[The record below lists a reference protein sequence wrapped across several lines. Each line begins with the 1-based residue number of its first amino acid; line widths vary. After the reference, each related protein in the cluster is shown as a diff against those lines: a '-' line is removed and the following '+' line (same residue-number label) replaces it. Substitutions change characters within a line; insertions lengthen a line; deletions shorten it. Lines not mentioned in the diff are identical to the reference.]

1 MSKSQDKKLP
11 VRFDL
16 SQPQHKQLVNNILFT
31 FTEDDQESQSF
42 EQIIQNS
49 VNVIQSQPQSLEQF
63 QEIDIKMAYDQVQ
76 KQLNQPKTQKT
87 PPSVLIKKNTGQARN
102 SQFKENTKL
111 TNANYSE
118 KEFVLELK
126 KKDST
131 NVSRDSLTDLSK
143 SSDDQDEQYDE
154 EIFENSEIM
163 NLKRKESQSTID
175 EVEENESQLDQD
187 CQNYKRQVKAA
198 VEQILKQIRNQKEE
212 KTNKN
217 EQCSYS
223 FEMIDLSNLLFFY
236 FFMIWSDDFEN
247 LKELHEYCFK
257 NITDE
262 KIEKIFT
269 YKPFNSFFEA
279 KINMKDKMKEIIEL
293 ESCSDQVF
301 KILVQSYFLLIKQN
315 IFEASLHYE
324 YLVEF
329 NLLTSALMYQ
339 QKQKFE
345 FYISQELFIQVM
357 LQQNENYVKIFRE
370 NTYYLSF
377 DTSQENFEY
386 IKQCQYQN
394 QQSPHPVLN
403 ELVMIYFY
411 TIEKLNPKLI
421 TVIVNQIEDN
431 QVLWIIF
438 IHFIKYHLNSFAEKV
453 LNKMTYKLED
463 EKEIINLCLINN
475 NFYVLFQYY
484 QMTGNKIK
492 GWIEDFENQEMMIKG
507 LARCTGI
514 NFLSLLFFIR
524 KIQLWSQ
531 KDLIHMM
538 ADTLHKR
545 LDASHSDNNFLF
557 TFINPIKTI
566 VLIIE
571 ILIITI
577 KNEFFHKHIL
587 QKTRKKYSSF
597 AQKLITNALD
607 EEQAFDIFLDSDLD
621 GRKLLYIIYENSMDE
636 FIASDKVQEVIDIL
650 WHGNST
656 TTQNFINF
664 CSIGQ
669 NLANPTLQI
678 QAVINQ
684 AKCIEYPFD
693 TSYQSEDFFG
703 RLSVWKNQI
712 QFRNSI
718 NQFFIIIF
726 MILFLAHFL
735 QSFAIFTEGFMPIK
749 DDTDI
754 IDQTITKMQENMA
767 KWILVN
773 IFVGINLPLN
783 AINNLIYLKKYE
795 KNATFTSSQI
805 FDLLF
810 GILTIFYILFILMMN
825 LLRYEDSQIFMICF
839 LNILTV
845 CCYIRFILC
854 LTATK
859 AFGIILQALGVIFIE
874 VAKFFKPFLAI
885 FILFTFVGFIL
896 FNQIESGQFQN
907 LIESLYFL
915 VEAMFG
921 QFKFQDFQKQ
931 YPITG
936 SVFMLV
942 FMYSLNV
949 ILMNVLVAILAF
961 NFEKTN
967 KQARIHHYKHIIY
980 HIRQGNYI
988 QKHGCLILIPILL
1001 QFLAVPYLIIKKIFS
1016 NNPQQ
1021 MKKCENFFIYLSY
1034 SPIFTVA
1041 ILCTIIFNLILLP
1054 FAYIQRL
1061 FTLSKLTFYKQ
1072 AKLHTLFMWFFFGI
1086 FYLLKR
1092 MLYDDMKA
1100 LIVYMFSQQSQA
1112 ESASQIQKK
1121 LKFDNNMKQIFQ
1133 TICRLYMNGQ
1143 IYCTISELFIQVK
1156 EDMLNQNKEQQQTT
1170 CVNEDQIV
1178 GVHLLKNK
1186 RISRQSLSFNS
1197 PNFERFSSQKKNS
1210 TPLQLY
1216 LLQKQNSKVSIQ
1228 KIDSINVKHT
1238 FQGISKIEEECEQ
1251 FFEYFERFCFK
1262 DIARGDEKRDYV
1274 LNLKNLLIL
1283 HENYSVVSLNVVTHF
1298 QLYKTIKAQ
1307 LE

>member
-1 MSKSQDKKLP
+1 MSQSLDKKLP

-16 SQPQHKQLVNNILFT
+16 NQPQHKQLVNDILFT
-31 FTEDDQESQSF
+31 FTEDDQENQSLN
-42 EQIIQNS
+42 QTIQNS
-49 VNVIQSQPQSLEQF
+49 VTVVQSQPQSVQQL

-76 KQLNQPKTQKT
+76 KQLNQPKIQNT
-87 PPSVLIKKNTGQARN
+87 PPSVLVKKNFGQAKN
-102 SQFKENTKL
+102 SSIKPSSKF
-111 TNANYSE
+111 TNAYNAE
-118 KEFVLELK
+118 KEFILELK
-126 KKDST
+126 KKDSD
-131 NVSRDSLTDLSK
+131 NQSKDSQTDLS
-143 SSDDQDEQYDE
+143 SDEENDESDE

-163 NLKRKESQSTID
+163 NLKRKESQTTID
-175 EVEENESQLDQD
+175 EVEENESFIDQD
-187 CQNYKRQVKAA
+187 CQIYERQIKVA
-198 VEQILKQIRNQKEE
+198 VEQILRQIRNQKEE
-212 KTNKN
+212 KPNKN
-217 EQCSYS
+217 EQSYS
-223 FEMIDLSNLLFFY
+223 FEMIDFSNLLFFY
-236 FFMIWSDDFEN
+236 LFMFWSDDFEQ
-247 LKELHEYCFK
+247 LKKLHEYCQK
-257 NITDE
+257 NITDQ
-262 KIEKIFT
+262 KIEKIFA
-269 YKPFNSFFEA
+269 YKPCNSFLEA

-293 ESCSDQVF
+293 ENCLDSVF

-329 NLLTSALMYQ
+329 NLLTSGLQYQ
-339 QKQKFE
+339 QNQKFE

-377 DTSQENFEY
+377 DTSQEHFEY

-438 IHFIKYHLNSFAEKV
+438 IHFLKYHLNSFAEKV
-453 LNKMTYKLED
+453 LNKMTQKSED

-475 NFYVLFQYY
+475 NFYILFQYY

-492 GWIEDFENQEMMIKG
+492 GWIEDFENQQMMIKG

-538 ADTLHKR
+538 ADTLYKR

-607 EEQAFDIFLDSDLD
+607 EEQAFDIFLDWDLD

-656 TTQNFINF
+656 TTFNFINF

-678 QAVINQ
+678 QAVKSQ
-684 AKCIEYPFD
+684 EGCCIEYPFD

-735 QSFAIFTEGFMPIK
+735 ENFAIFTEGFMPIK
-749 DDTDI
+749 DDTHV
-754 IDQTITKMQENMA
+754 IDATISKMQENMA
-767 KWILVN
+767 KSILVN
-773 IFVGINLPLN
+773 IFVGIHLPLN
-783 AINNLIYLKKYE
+783 AINNLNYLKKYE

-805 FDLLF
+805 FDLFF
-810 GILTIFYILFILMMN
+810 GIFTIFYTIFIFTMHVLS
-825 LLRYEDSQIFMICF
+825 YENSQIFMIYF

-854 LTATK
+854 LTATR

-885 FILFTFVGFIL
+885 FILFTFVGFIV
-896 FNQIESGQFQN
+896 FNQIENGQFQN
-907 LIESLYFL
+907 FIESLYFL

-936 SVFMLV
+936 SIFMLIY
-942 FMYSLNV
+942 MYSLNI

-967 KQARIHHYKHIIY
+967 RQARILHYQHIIY

-1001 QFLAVPYLIIKKIFS
+1001 QSLAIPYLIMKKIFN
-1016 NNPQQ
+1016 NNPNLV
-1021 MKKCENFFIYLSY
+1021 KKCENFFIYLSY

-1041 ILCTIIFNLILLP
+1041 ILCTILFNLILLP

-1072 AKLHTLFMWFFFGI
+1072 VKFYNLLLWLLFGI
-1086 FYLLKR
+1086 VFLLKR
-1092 MLYDDMKA
+1092 MFYDDMKE
-1100 LIVYMFSQQSQA
+1100 LVKYMFCQQSQA
-1112 ESASQIQKK
+1112 ETANQIQKK
-1121 LKFDNNMKQIFQ
+1121 LRFDRNMKQIFE
-1133 TICRLYMNGQ
+1133 TVCRLYMNGQ
-1143 IYCTISELFIQVK
+1143 IYCTISELFIQVR
-1156 EDMLNQNKEQQQTT
+1156 EDMLNKNKQQQQTT

-1186 RISRQSLSFNS
+1186 KTFRQSFAFNS
-1197 PNFERFSSQKKNS
+1197 PNLERFQNQKRNS
-1210 TPLQLY
+1210 TPLHLY
-1216 LLQKQNSKVSIQ
+1216 LLQKQNSKNSMQ
-1228 KIDSINVKHT
+1228 KIDQINVKNT
-1238 FQGISKIEEECEQ
+1238 FQGISEIEEECEQ
-1251 FFEYFERFCFK
+1251 LFEYFERFCFK
-1262 DIARGDEKRDYV
+1262 DIARGDEKRDFV
-1274 LNLKNLLIL
+1274 LNLKNLLKL
-1283 HENYSVVSLNVVTHF
+1283 HENYSIVNLNVVAHF

>member
-1 MSKSQDKKLP
+1 MSQNQDKKLP

-16 SQPQHKQLVNNILFT
+16 NEPQHKQLVNNILFT
-31 FTEDDQESQSF
+31 FEEDQENYSLNQTN
-42 EQIIQNS
+42 QNS
-49 VNVIQSQPQSLEQF
+49 VTVVQAQPQSQLYLQKV
-63 QEIDIKMAYDQVQ
+63 DIKIAYDQVQ
-76 KQLNQPKTQKT
+76 KQLSQPKTQNT
-87 PPSVLIKKNTGQARN
+87 PPSVLGKKNFVKTRVSSIKAN
-102 SQFKENTKL
+102 SKF
-111 TNANYSE
+111 TNAYNSE
-118 KEFVLELK
+118 KDFVLELK
-126 KKDST
+126 KRDSS
-131 NVSRDSLTDLSK
+131 NHSKDSLTDLSK
-143 SSDDQDEQYDE
+143 SSDEESEESDE

-163 NLKRKESQSTID
+163 NLQRKQSQSTID
-175 EVEENESQLDQD
+175 EVEEKEPQVDQD
-187 CQNYKRQVKAA
+187 CQNYQKQVQAA
-198 VEQILKQIRNQKEE
+198 VEQILRQIRNKQEQR
-212 KTNKN
+212 TNKN
-217 EQCSYS
+217 KQHYS
-223 FEMIDLSNLLFFY
+223 FELIDLSNLLFFY
-236 FFMIWSDDFEN
+236 LFMIWSDDFEN
-247 LKELHEYCFK
+247 LKKLHEYCQT
-257 NITDE
+257 NITQE
-262 KIEKIFT
+262 KIEKLFT
-269 YKPFNSFFEA
+269 YKLFNSFFET

-293 ESCSDQVF
+293 ENCLDQVF

-315 IFEASLHYE
+315 VFEASLHYQ

-329 NLLTSALMYQ
+329 NQLTSGLQYQ
-339 QKQKFE
+339 QNQKFE

-370 NTYYLSF
+370 NTYYISF
-377 DTSQENFEY
+377 DINQENFEY

-394 QQSPHPVLN
+394 QQNPHPVLN

-438 IHFIKYHLNSFAEKV
+438 IHFLKYHLNSFAEKV
-453 LNKMTYKLED
+453 LNKITQKSEY

-475 NFYVLFQYY
+475 NFYILFQFY

-492 GWIEDFENQEMMIKG
+492 GWIEDFENQQMMIKG

-571 ILIITI
+571 ILITTI
-577 KNEFFHKHIL
+577 KKEFFHKHIL
-587 QKTRKKYSSF
+587 EKTRKKYSSF

-607 EEQAFDIFLDSDLD
+607 EEQAFDIFLDWDLD

-650 WHGNST
+650 WHGYST
-656 TTQNFINF
+656 TTTNFINF

-669 NLANPTLQI
+669 NLTNPTLQI
-678 QAVINQ
+678 QAIMSQ
-684 AKCIEYPFD
+684 EQCIGYPFD

-726 MILFLAHFL
+726 MILFLAYFL
-735 QSFAIFTEGFMPIK
+735 ESFSIFTEGFMPIK
-749 DDTDI
+749 EDTNL
-754 IDQTITKMQENMA
+754 IDATITKMQENMA

-773 IFVGINLPLN
+773 IFVGVNLPLN
-783 AINNLIYLKKYE
+783 AVNNLNYLKKYE
-795 KNATFTSSQI
+795 KNATFTPSQI
-805 FDLLF
+805 FDIFF
-810 GILTIFYILFILMMN
+810 GILTIFYTLFIFTMHVLS
-825 LLRYEDSQIFMICF
+825 YENSQLFMIYF

-854 LTATK
+854 LTATR

-874 VAKFFKPFLAI
+874 VAKFFQPFLAI

-896 FNQIESGQFQN
+896 FNPIENGQFQN
-907 LIESLYFL
+907 FIESLYFL

-942 FMYSLNV
+942 YMYSLNI

-967 KQARIHHYKHIIY
+967 RQARILHYQHIIY

-1001 QFLAVPYLIIKKIFS
+1001 QFLAIPYLIMKQIFNSNPQLIKK
-1016 NNPQQ
+1016 
-1021 MKKCENFFIYLSY
+1021 CDNFFIYLSY
-1034 SPIFTVA
+1034 SPIFAVV
-1041 ILCTIIFNLILLP
+1041 IICTILFNLILLP

-1072 AKLHTLFMWFFFGI
+1072 VKFYTLLLWFLFGI
-1086 FYLLKR
+1086 LLLLKR
-1092 MLYDDMKA
+1092 MFYDDMKELVA
-1100 LIVYMFSQQSQA
+1100 YMFCQQSQA
-1112 ESASQIQKK
+1112 ERANQIQKK
-1121 LKFDNNMKQIFQ
+1121 LRFDQNMKQIFQ
-1133 TICRLYMNGQ
+1133 TICRIYMNGQ

-1156 EDMLNQNKEQQQTT
+1156 EDMLKQNKQQQQTT
-1170 CVNEDQIV
+1170 CVDEDQII
-1178 GVHLLKNK
+1178 GVHLIKNK
-1186 RISRQSLSFNS
+1186 SISRQSLAFNS
-1197 PNFERFSSQKKNS
+1197 PNLERFQSQKRNS
-1210 TPLQLY
+1210 TPLHLY
-1216 LLQKQNSKVSIQ
+1216 LLQKQNSKNSMQ
-1228 KIDSINVKHT
+1228 KIDSMNVKHT
-1238 FQGISKIEEECEQ
+1238 FQGISQIEEECEQ
-1251 FFEYFERFCFK
+1251 LFEYFERFCFK

-1274 LNLKNLLIL
+1274 LNLKNVLKL
-1283 HENYSVVSLNVVTHF
+1283 HESYSIVNLNVVAHF